1 MLEEIDRKEVTCLLT
16 GNGKSELHIVKAI
29 CERHNGKEKT
39 IWFPAF
45 PRELLMPGAGLKA
58 LNAVKKL
65 VELKIYSFLLLV
77 DREHFRGG
85 FLDEVENYL
94 RSKGIVING
103 KPEKISEDA
112 LKIDCSIG
120 AHKAVIYVVVSGS
133 RKSIEE
139 NIALLIELEFS
150 ENVKPEKNEIKR
162 FLCKHNIR
170 NLEELVSNSKME
182 NIVRAFPGL
191 SLSFKFI
198 VAN

>member
-1 MLEEIDRKEVTCLLT
+1 MPFNR
-16 GNGKSELHIVKAI
+16 KSELHIVKAI
-29 CERHNGKEKT
+29 CERYNGKEKT

-45 PRELLMPGAGLKA
+45 PRELLMPGVGLKA

-150 ENVKPEKNEIKR
+150 EDVKPEKNEIKR
-162 FLCKHNIR
+162 FLRKHNIR